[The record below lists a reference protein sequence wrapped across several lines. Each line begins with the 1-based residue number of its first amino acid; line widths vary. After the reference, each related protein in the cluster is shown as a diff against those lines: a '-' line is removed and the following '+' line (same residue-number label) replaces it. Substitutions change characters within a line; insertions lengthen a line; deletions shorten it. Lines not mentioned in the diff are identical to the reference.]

1 MHKMRKDLERILL
14 NRMRDTLSSMDLRQ
28 VPAHVRKIKEI
39 DISKDARVRILG
51 KILSKS
57 GDSFVV
63 EDDTGNIPVFSSSD
77 IVSRL
82 YDGQMA
88 RVYAQVMPDETGCV
102 NLRAELVLDA
112 TGLDI
117 NLYKLAEKM
126 WIEAN
131 S

>member
-1 MHKMRKDLERILL
+1 MERILL
-14 NRMRDTLSSMDLRQ
+14 NRMQDTLSFMDLRQ

-51 KILSKS
+51 KILSKA

-63 EDDTGNIPVFSSSD
+63 EDDTGNVSVFSSPE

-88 RVYAQVMPDETGCV
+88 RVYAQVMPNEAGCV

>member
-1 MHKMRKDLERILL
+1 
-14 NRMRDTLSSMDLRQ
+14 MDLRQ

-51 KILSKS
+51 KILSKA

-63 EDDTGNIPVFSSSD
+63 EDDTGNVSVFSSPE

-88 RVYAQVMPDETGCV
+88 RVYALVMP
-102 NLRAELVLDA
+102 N
-112 TGLDI
+112 
-117 NLYKLAEKM
+117 
-126 WIEAN
+126 
-131 S
+131 

>member
-1 MHKMRKDLERILL
+1 
-14 NRMRDTLSSMDLRQ
+14 MDLRQ

-51 KILSKS
+51 KILSKA

-63 EDDTGNIPVFSSSD
+63 EDDTGNVSVFSSPE

-88 RVYAQVMPDETGCV
+88 RVYAQV
-102 NLRAELVLDA
+102 
-112 TGLDI
+112 
-117 NLYKLAEKM
+117 
-126 WIEAN
+126 
-131 S
+131 